1 MLAGLSTGGIP
12 ATSRGVAREENP
24 VEGLVAS
31 CRVKINNCYFPLP
44 TWPVT
49 RSYREARCFLEW
61 NVSAVPSNRV
71 LSTVCHCFVD
81 KHLHA
86 WVLSPFLPPRSA
98 ELPLA
103 FFFFNKWGQPHLFKS
118 LQGNMEVT
126 VLSCIPPSFLLS
138 STALYGGE
146 HRALAWR

>member
-1 MLAGLSTGGIP
+1 MLVGLSTGGIP
-12 ATSRGVAREENP
+12 ATSHGVAREENP
-24 VEGLVAS
+24 VEGLAAS

-44 TWPVT
+44 KWPVT

-61 NVSAVPSNRV
+61 NVSAVPSKTACV

-86 WVLSPFLPPRSA
+86 WVLSPFLPSRSA

-103 FFFFNKWGQPHLFKS
+103 FFFFNKWCQPHLFKS
-118 LQGNMEVT
+118 LQGNVEVM
-126 VLSCIPPSFLLS
+126 VLSCIPPS
-138 STALYGGE
+138 TALYCGE